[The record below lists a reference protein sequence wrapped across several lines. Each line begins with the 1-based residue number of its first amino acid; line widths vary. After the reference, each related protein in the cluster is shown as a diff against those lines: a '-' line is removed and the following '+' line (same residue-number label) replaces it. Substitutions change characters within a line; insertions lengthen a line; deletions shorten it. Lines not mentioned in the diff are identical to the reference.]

1 MLNNN
6 NRVLSLP
13 VGEFGMIEFREVYKT
28 YKRGRIT
35 ALRGVSFRVPSGA
48 LAGFLGPNGSGK
60 TTSLKLMVGLLRRD
74 RGSILVKGF
83 DPEKE
88 SREVR
93 SITGFLPEKPVY
105 PPGVRVDLFLYH
117 VAKLRGVPWSDV
129 RRIIRLVGLE
139 KYADK
144 PIGGLSRGYL
154 QRLGLAQALLSQPE
168 LLLLDE
174 PTANLD
180 PLARLEILELIDT
193 LKKDLG
199 ATAIISSHILPE
211 LQLVIDYAIFINNG
225 VVVDYG
231 RLDELAAKYGAMTV
245 YKLSLAGD
253 PRSVARDL
261 LSLHSVKG
269 VIIRGDTTLEVH
281 VDTNAGRDFLDY
293 IEELRRSGLVLD
305 YNVQTSYLDQLYRKA
320 VGGEKAIA

>member
-1 MLNNN
+1 
-6 NRVLSLP
+6 
-13 VGEFGMIEFREVYKT
+13 MIEFRSVYKT
-28 YKRGRIT
+28 YRRGRIT
-35 ALRGVSFRVPSGA
+35 ALRGVSFHVPSGA

-74 RGSILVKGF
+74 EGSILVKGF

-93 SITGFLPEKPVY
+93 RITGFLPEKPVY
-105 PPGVRVDLFLYH
+105 PPGIRVDLFLYH

-180 PLARLEILELIDT
+180 PLARLEILELIET

-199 ATAIISSHILPE
+199 ATVIISSHILPE

-231 RLDELAAKYGAMTV
+231 GLGELARKYGAMTV

-253 PRSVARDL
+253 PRSIARDL
-261 LSLHSVKG
+261 LSLRSVKG
-269 VIIRGDTTLEVH
+269 VIIRGDTVLEVH
-281 VDTNAGRDFLDY
+281 VDTNTGREFLDY
-293 IEELRRSGLVLD
+293 IEDLRRSSIVLD
-305 YNVQTSYLDQLYRKA
+305 YSVQTSYLDQLYRKA
-320 VGGEKAIA
+320 VGGEKAVA